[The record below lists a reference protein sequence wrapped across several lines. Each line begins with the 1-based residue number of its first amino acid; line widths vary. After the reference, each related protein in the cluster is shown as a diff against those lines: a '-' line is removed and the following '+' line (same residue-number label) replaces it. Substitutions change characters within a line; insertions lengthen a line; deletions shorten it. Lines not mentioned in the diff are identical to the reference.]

1 MIVPIKKSYQW
12 LRKSTIGRFVGVTVS
27 IGLWLLVWHI
37 ASARLGA
44 PLLLPSPR
52 AVLERL
58 GEWWTTA
65 LFWQQALRS
74 LLRVLGG
81 ILLGV
86 AVAIPVAVCTALL
99 PPVHALLHPLIVTVK
114 CTPVSAF
121 IILAMLWINEGA
133 IPVFI
138 SFLMVFPIVWTN
150 LHTAIGGIPRPYLEM
165 ACVFR
170 LPFIRRIRRIVLPA
184 VLPYFL
190 SACQSSIGLAWK
202 AGVAAEVLALPA
214 LSIGKQLYESKLYL
228 ETTDLF
234 AWTLVVIVLS
244 LLLEWLT
251 RMLFRTI
258 QRRTRHAAL
267 TAEQP
272 MPDGGKEEI

>member
-1 MIVPIKKSYQW
+1 MIRFVKKVYRWSQ
-12 LRKSTIGRFVGVTVS
+12 KSPIGRLLS
-27 IGLWLLVWHI
+27 ISVALAVWLLVWHL
-37 ASARLGA
+37 AARALDE

-52 AVLERL
+52 AVLARL

-65 LFWQQALRS
+65 LFWRQALRS

-81 ILLGV
+81 IVLGV
-86 AVAIPVAVCTALL
+86 TVAIPIAVCTALF
-99 PPVHALLHPLIVTVK
+99 PPVHTLLHPLIVTVK
-114 CTPVSAF
+114 STPVSSF
-121 IILAMLWINEGA
+121 IILAMLWIYEGI

-165 ACVFR
+165 ARVFR
-170 LPFIRRIRRIVLPA
+170 LPLTRRIRRIYLPA

-190 SACQSSIGLAWK
+190 SACESSIGLAWK

-234 AWTLVVIVLS
+234 AWTLVVILLS

-251 RMLFRTI
+251 RRAFRAI
-258 QRRTRHAAL
+258 GRRTRHAAL
-267 TAEQP
+267 VTEQP
-272 MPDGGKEEI
+272 MADGGKEAI

>member
-1 MIVPIKKSYQW
+1 MIAFFKKIYQW
-12 LRKSTIGRFVGVTVS
+12 LRFSPIGRFLS
-27 IGLWLLVWHI
+27 ICIAVAVWLLVWHFA
-37 ASARLGA
+37 ASRLNE

-52 AVLERL
+52 AVLTRL
-58 GEWWTTA
+58 SQWWTTA
-65 LFWQQALRS
+65 LFWQQAIHS

-81 ILLGV
+81 IALGV
-86 AVAIPVAVCTALL
+86 AVAIPVAVCTALI
-99 PPVHALLHPLIVTVK
+99 PPVHTLLHPLIVTVK
-114 CTPVSAF
+114 STPVSSF
-121 IILAMLWINEGA
+121 IILAMLWINEGI

-165 ACVFR
+165 ARVYR
-170 LPFIRRIRRIVLPA
+170 LPLARRVRRIYLPA

-190 SACQSSIGLAWK
+190 SACESSIGLAWK

-234 AWTLVVIVLS
+234 AWTLVVILLS
-244 LLLEWLT
+244 LALEWLT
-251 RMLFRTI
+251 RRAFRALGH
-258 QRRTRHAAL
+258 RARHAAL
-267 TAEQP
+267 ASEQP
-272 MPDGGKEEI
+272 LTPLGKEEM

>member
-1 MIVPIKKSYQW
+1 MIRFVKNVYRW
-12 LRKSTIGRFVGVTVS
+12 LQKSTVGRLLSVCVAIAV
-27 IGLWLLVWHI
+27 WLLVWHL
-37 ASARLGA
+37 AADKLNE

-52 AVLERL
+52 AVLARL

-65 LFWQQALRS
+65 LFWRQALRS

-81 ILLGV
+81 IVLGV
-86 AVAIPVAVCTALL
+86 TVAIPVAVCTALI
-99 PPVHALLHPLIVTVK
+99 PPIHTLLHPLIVTVK
-114 CTPVSAF
+114 STPVSSF
-121 IILAMLWINEGA
+121 IILAMLWINEGL

-138 SFLMVFPIVWTN
+138 SFLMVFPIVWNN
-150 LHTAIGGIPRPYLEM
+150 LHTAIGGIPRPYLDM
-165 ACVFR
+165 ARVFR
-170 LPFIRRIRRIVLPA
+170 LPLARRIRRIYLPA

-190 SACQSSIGLAWK
+190 SACESSIGLAWK

-251 RMLFRTI
+251 RISFRAIT
-258 QRRTRHAAL
+258 RRTRHAAL
-267 TAEQP
+267 VTEQP
-272 MPDGGKEEI
+272 VTDGGKEAI